1 MKPLPLY
8 LLEVLFCSGLL
19 LAFYHLMLV
28 RRVAFVHCRRFL
40 VMAIL
45 LSAAL
50 PLLNIPLYP
59 ARTRIVTATLVGEP
73 APIAAAERSPEVV
86 SLQPTGGAAPK
97 PAAAEPDPARTMRAV
112 AWGLYGTVTALL
124 LLALLRRM
132 VAIRRLRRRA
142 RVTDRGDCF
151 VAESDEVETPFSFW
165 RTAYLGSG
173 YDAEEREAV
182 LAHEASHIRH
192 RHSAELLVAE
202 LARCL
207 LWFNPFL
214 WLLQRALREVQEWEA
229 DRDVLDRG
237 YDLNRYRQ
245 LLFRQLFGYNPD
257 ITCGLNHSFTQ
268 NRFVMMTRPETHRHA
283 LWRLGAAIPV
293 VVGMMMLCS
302 FTTRESSPAPD
313 APSAATS
320 SESAPQRSE
329 VRISDGK
336 ICFNG
341 REVTAGE
348 LRTAVIAWRDSLSRE
363 ERSGM
368 TVVIRAA
375 RTVPMGSVTDV
386 KDLLRKAAVLRV
398 RYKTM
403 EGETEVERLLPPRI
417 DALPEGVEAVTPWER
432 VPGNSHY
439 PDSYRLRMAERNY
452 FMVQVNARGTILA
465 GTQGNLEQCGVEELK
480 ARAREFV
487 LNPSHDSSLSESRQ
501 MEVDLPDGRTE
512 RYETSRGLSAFIS
525 PAKRPMPPMPR
536 CSRHCRRSMPA
547 FARNFPVVGSAGR
560 SRSWTRRSAS
570 RCSVPCRFGFSRPIC
585 MREMHS
591 PMSRTS
597 PTRTDVR

>member
-1 MKPLPLY
+1 
-8 LLEVLFCSGLL
+8 
-19 LAFYHLMLV
+19 
-28 RRVAFVHCRRFL
+28 
-40 VMAIL
+40 
-45 LSAAL
+45 
-50 PLLNIPLYP
+50 
-59 ARTRIVTATLVGEP
+59 
-73 APIAAAERSPEVV
+73 
-86 SLQPTGGAAPK
+86 
-97 PAAAEPDPARTMRAV
+97 
-112 AWGLYGTVTALL
+112 
-124 LLALLRRM
+124 
-132 VAIRRLRRRA
+132 
-142 RVTDRGDCF
+142 
-151 VAESDEVETPFSFW
+151 
-165 RTAYLGSG
+165 
-173 YDAEEREAV
+173 
-182 LAHEASHIRH
+182 
-192 RHSAELLVAE
+192 
-202 LARCL
+202 
-207 LWFNPFL
+207 
-214 WLLQRALREVQEWEA
+214 
-229 DRDVLDRG
+229 
-237 YDLNRYRQ
+237 
-245 LLFRQLFGYNPD
+245 
-257 ITCGLNHSFTQ
+257 
-268 NRFVMMTRPETHRHA
+268 MTRPETHRHA

-336 ICFNG
+336 IYLNG

-417 DALPEGVEAVTPWER
+417 EALLEGVEAVTPWER

-487 LNPSHDSSLSESRQ
+487 LNPSHDPSLSESRQ
-501 MEVDLPDGRTE
+501 MEIDLPDGRTE
-512 RYETSRGLSAFIS
+512 RYETSRGLFGIHLARETPYAAYAEVQQALSEVYAGLRTELSRRWFG
-525 PAKRPMPPMPR
+525 RPFEELDEAQRIPVQRALPIR
-536 CSRHCRRSMPA
+536 IFEADLH
-547 FARNFPVVGSAGR
+547 ARNAQP
-560 SRSWTRRSAS
+560 
-570 RCSVPCRFGFSRPIC
+570 
-585 MREMHS
+585 
-591 PMSRTS
+591 
-597 PTRTDVR
+597 DVTHLSDAH

>member
-336 ICFNG
+336 IYLNG

-363 ERSGM
+363 ERPGM

-386 KDLLRKAAVLRV
+386 KELLRKAAVLRV

-417 DALPEGVEAVTPWER
+417 EALPEGVEAVTPWER
-432 VPGNSHY
+432 VPGNSQY
-439 PDSYRLRMAERNY
+439 SDSYRLRMAERNY

-512 RYETSRGLSAFIS
+512 RYETSRGLFGIHLARETPYAAYAEVQQALSEVYAGLRTELSRRWFG
-525 PAKRPMPPMPR
+525 RPFEELDEAQRIPVQRALPIR
-536 CSRHCRRSMPA
+536 IFEADLH
-547 FARNFPVVGSAGR
+547 ARNAQP
-560 SRSWTRRSAS
+560 
-570 RCSVPCRFGFSRPIC
+570 
-585 MREMHS
+585 
-591 PMSRTS
+591 
-597 PTRTDVR
+597 DVAHLSDAH

>member
-1 MKPLPLY
+1 
-8 LLEVLFCSGLL
+8 
-19 LAFYHLMLV
+19 
-28 RRVAFVHCRRFL
+28 
-40 VMAIL
+40 
-45 LSAAL
+45 
-50 PLLNIPLYP
+50 
-59 ARTRIVTATLVGEP
+59 
-73 APIAAAERSPEVV
+73 
-86 SLQPTGGAAPK
+86 
-97 PAAAEPDPARTMRAV
+97 MRAV

-302 FTTRESSPAPD
+302 FTNRESSPAPD

-336 ICFNG
+336 IYLNG

-487 LNPSHDSSLSESRQ
+487 LNPSHDPSLSESRQ
-501 MEVDLPDGRTE
+501 MEIDLPDGRTE
-512 RYETSRGLSAFIS
+512 RYETSRGLFGIHLARETPYAAYAEVQQALSEVYAGLRTELSRRWFG
-525 PAKRPMPPMPR
+525 RPFEELDEAQRIPVQRALPIR
-536 CSRHCRRSMPA
+536 IFEADLH
-547 FARNFPVVGSAGR
+547 ARNAQP
-560 SRSWTRRSAS
+560 
-570 RCSVPCRFGFSRPIC
+570 
-585 MREMHS
+585 
-591 PMSRTS
+591 
-597 PTRTDVR
+597 DVAHLSDAH